1 MEDSQVLK
9 KLNFPA
15 YCVKVLDNGLIAL
28 SGGGG
33 TAKTGVENW
42 LELGKIDYDSEFNA
56 KFSTICNFST
66 NDAVMKFI
74 SFQHDPTSS
83 SLSLSSSSSSSSPS
97 SQSSSQNSK
106 SMKPLDT
113 YIIAAVGNSIETYK
127 LVPTIEK
134 SIHIDSLSRSNEA
147 SRERKKSSESNNH
160 TNVRKRQNSTSKSS
174 SSSSN
179 DKTNSNDLKNKNGY
193 NLKAS
198 ACIKS
203 LFKITLNEM
212 LEENQATKIEITAL
226 AVSQQQGKKQKTNS
240 SNSTQSNDKIILFV
254 GCTNGSIIIYNL
266 FERKKLHE
274 IRNAHSKEIDDLQV
288 NLSSKNQEHIM
299 SVGKDGKAYIWSAHN
314 FEKIKELEFLKLS
327 KNNLRMRHARF
338 STNSHLYTTYIPMIR
353 NKNPK
358 SYIVQWNAKT
368 YKVEKMHAINNTI
381 ITAFQCN
388 QDGKCICYGD
398 YEGQIELISENFEH
412 LAKFKKS
419 HSIVVTDLAFYHD
432 SMKLYDSNKMILSLS
447 IDRTLQCYKYLN
459 VKSYD
464 SFKFFAILLLI
475 IILFCYFFTYLE

>member
-1 MEDSQVLK
+1 MDDSQVLK

-42 LELGKIDYDSEFNA
+42 LELGKIDYDSGFNA

-74 SFQHDPTSS
+74 SFQHDST
-83 SLSLSSSSSSSSPS
+83 SPS
-97 SQSSSQNSK
+97 SQSPSSSSSQ
-106 SMKPLDT
+106 KPIDT

-134 SIHIDSLSRSNEA
+134 STEHNSTRSNEA
-147 SRERKKSSESNNH
+147 SRERKKSSDNSSSSSSSQH
-160 TNVRKRQNSTSKSS
+160 QSNVRKRQNSTSKSS
-174 SSSSN
+174 ENNKTSSN
-179 DKTNSNDLKNKNGY
+179 DVKNTIKNGF

-212 LEENQATKIEITAL
+212 LEDSSKKEEKIEITAL
-226 AVSQQQGKKQKTNS
+226 AVSQQQGKKVKTNS
-240 SNSTQSNDKIILFV
+240 SNAIQSNDKIILFV
-254 GCTNGSIIIYNL
+254 GCSNGAIIIYNL

-274 IRNAHSKEIDDLQV
+274 IRNAHLKEIDDLQV

-299 SVGKDGKAYIWSAHN
+299 SIGKDGKAYIWSAHN
-314 FEKIKELEFLKLS
+314 FEKIKELEFIKLS

-338 STNSHLYTTYIPMIR
+338 STDSHLYTTYIPMVR

-388 QDGKCICYGD
+388 QDGKFICYGD
-398 YEGQIELISENFEH
+398 YEGQIELISQNFEH

-432 SMKLYDSNKMILSLS
+432 SMKPYDSNKLILSLS